1 MPGLTARN
9 LSLEGRRQL
18 AVDLTRV
25 LPLYGFILD
34 AYIIE
39 FFTDSLW
46 EKLPSSWQEVLD
58 GLTPPQIATML
69 LEMPSAGE
77 EIRYRTVWPLTLLAL
92 KTTARALAF
101 TRTTESLGPSEFQ
114 ENPSQSSR
122 LAAQFRKHVKPKKQH
137 EIRRLGEL
145 VKKLSDLT
153 GCNQVVDVGSGQGHL
168 TRFLALGLGLSV
180 TGIEKDR
187 RLVERARHLDQEL
200 LSILKKEERRKPQV
214 HTARATAGGIGP
226 WAAPGPGLP
235 ACLHGTG
242 TSGGGILQPGTAPG
256 TTGRDTNPTGSAAFP
271 TGARLPCRT
280 PPCLQA

>member
-1 MPGLTARN
+1 
-9 LSLEGRRQL
+9 
-18 AVDLTRV
+18 
-25 LPLYGFILD
+25 
-34 AYIIE
+34 
-39 FFTDSLW
+39 
-46 EKLPSSWQEVLD
+46 
-58 GLTPPQIATML
+58 
-69 LEMPSAGE
+69 
-77 EIRYRTVWPLTLLAL
+77 
-92 KTTARALAF
+92 
-101 TRTTESLGPSEFQ
+101 TTESLGPSEFQ

-137 EIRRLGEL
+137 EIRRLGE
-145 VKKLSDLT
+145 
-153 GCNQVVDVGSGQGHL
+153 GHL